1 MGPKSRWSPARCWR
15 FPRVSGDRPY
25 QGRPHDFKGLVPP
38 REPGQASFTRTFWMS
53 MPSETR
59 HVPRIQA
66 VWDLVRQTVQAQR
79 AVLVPPEFDFP
90 GR

>member
-1 MGPKSRWSPARCWR
+1 MAYSDDLRRYR
-15 FPRVSGDRPY
+15 FIHCVGD
-25 QGRPHDFKGLVPP
+25 LL
-38 REPGQASFTRTFWMS
+38 QACFTRTFWMS

-79 AVLVPPEFDFP
+79 AVLVPPEFDLP